1 MTVRPLSALM
11 MASCLLVVVP
21 AGAVFA
27 LQESPDPAR
36 AFDFEFGAWTVE
48 LSLLLEPLS
57 GSDEWVEYRGT
68 SVVGEVWGGEANL
81 GELDVEGPEGR
92 IRGLSLRLYDPASGQ
107 WRIHWANRR
116 TGHLGPPMIGGP
128 VVLSVDSESAALSR
142 RGRPGSGW
150 PRRRTSV
157 HPGWG
162 W

>member
-92 IRGLSLRLYDPASGQ
+92 IRGLSLVSSPLREACE
-107 WRIHWANRR
+107 R
-116 TGHLGPPMIGGP
+116 
-128 VVLSVDSESAALSR
+128 ALSPQPEQR
-142 RGRPGSGW
+142 FQTVASLLDALRLAQERVATPAPHDRCAFVRVGC
-150 PRRRTSV
+150 V
-157 HPGWG
+157 
-162 W
+162 